1 MLQKVKSFFL
11 RIKKRLQLE
20 EPSKQSKTKTNLCKI
35 CFKPIEEGSLHSLLY
50 KDAKI
55 CHRCFLNFKPKL
67 TKFKIGEIDG
77 FYIYNYDE
85 EVQKNLYQFKGCFDY
100 ELAGVFLD
108 YFKTYLYLKYFGYI
122 LVPAPSSKETD
133 KERGYNHVVEM
144 FKTLH
149 LKMNCCVHK
158 TKDMKQSDLKASE
171 RHKIKEF
178 LEIDDVDFSKKKI
191 LIVDDVYTT
200 GSTVK
205 AMIDLIKTK
214 HPKKIKVL
222 VMSKTKDIQTGV

>member
-1 MLQKVKSFFL
+1 M
-11 RIKKRLQLE
+11 
-20 EPSKQSKTKTNLCKI
+20 
-35 CFKPIEEGSLHSLLY
+35 
-50 KDAKI
+50 
-55 CHRCFLNFKPKL
+55 
-67 TKFKIGEIDG
+67 
-77 FYIYNYDE
+77 
-85 EVQKNLYQFKGCFDY
+85 
-100 ELAGVFLD
+100 
-108 YFKTYLYLKYFGYI
+108 
-122 LVPAPSSKETD
+122 PAPSSKETD